1 MKITIEGKKLK
12 YDFNLVNA
20 SRDEHLFS
28 AYVVAY
34 GAWTRRGLSI
44 PVNYRSWLGSQNAEE
59 VREYVLPIT
68 DDEALI
74 LEACFKAVCTDESLA
89 ELKRLTVDFGHDCA
103 DALTV
108 RRLRWAYRR
117 SHKRFSLC
125 ALIHDKK
132 KLVSGAQG
140 MLGILIGV

>member
-44 PVNYRSWLGSQNAEE
+44 PVNYRSWLGSQNGEE

-74 LEACFKAVCTDESLA
+74 LD
-89 ELKRLTVDFGHDCA
+89 
-103 DALTV
+103 
-108 RRLRWAYRR
+108 
-117 SHKRFSLC
+117 
-125 ALIHDKK
+125 IHDKK

-140 MLGILIGV
+140 MLGSLIGV